1 MKSEKSC
8 VLAIVLL
15 AGLLT
20 GSPMFSEAQSTTE
33 PVMIKTLLAGATS
46 YQGHEIAAVGIAKDV
61 EERPPV
67 PACGSKRHHPS
78 LFRYGDYVFDLKD
91 ESGSIRVEVMGTC
104 GNQGGVKIPR
114 DGDRVL
120 VKGVFIQLLS
130 GNLSSP
136 TTFISALNRAVS
148 RLPQ

>member
-1 MKSEKSC
+1 MKPEKPC

-20 GSPMFSEAQSTTE
+20 GSPSFSEAQSITE
-33 PVMIKTLLAGATS
+33 PIMIKTLLADATS
-46 YQGHEIAAVGIAKDV
+46 YQGHDIAVVGIAKDV
-61 EERPPV
+61 EERPPM
-67 PACGSKRHHPS
+67 PACKHVLR
-78 LFRYGDYVFDLKD
+78 FGDYVFDLKD

-104 GNQGGVKIPR
+104 GNQRGGVKIVR
-114 DGDRVL
+114 YGDRVL

-136 TTFISALNRAVS
+136 TMFISALNRAVS
-148 RLPQ
+148 RLAQ

>member
-1 MKSEKSC
+1 MKPEKPF

-20 GSPMFSEAQSTTE
+20 GSPIFSEAQSTTE
-33 PVMIKTLLAGATS
+33 PIMIKTLLAEATS
-46 YQGHEIAAVGIAKDV
+46 YQGHEIAVVGIAKDV
-61 EERPPV
+61 EERPPMR
-67 PACGSKRHHPS
+67 ACDKRV
-78 LFRYGDYVFDLKD
+78 LRYGDYVFNLKD
-91 ESGSIRVEVMGTC
+91 ESGSILVEVMGTC
-104 GNQGGVKIPR
+104 GNQGGVKIAR

>member
-1 MKSEKSC
+1 MKPEKPC

-20 GSPMFSEAQSTTE
+20 GSPIFSEAQSTTE
-33 PVMIKTLLAGATS
+33 PIMIKILLTDATS
-46 YQGHEIAAVGIAKDV
+46 YQGHDIAVVGIAKDV
-61 EERPPV
+61 EERLPV
-67 PACGSKRHHPS
+67 PACKHM
-78 LFRYGDYVFDLKD
+78 LRYGDYVFDLKD

-104 GNQGGVKIPR
+104 GNQGGLKIAR

-136 TTFISALNRAVS
+136 TTFISALNQAVS

>member
-1 MKSEKSC
+1 MKPEKPC

-33 PVMIKTLLAGATS
+33 PVMIKTLLADATS

-67 PACGSKRHHPS
+67 PACGRHP
-78 LFRYGDYVFDLKD
+78 LLLRYGDYVFDLKD

-104 GNQGGVKIPR
+104 GNQGGVKIAR

-136 TTFISALNRAVS
+136 TTFISALNQAVS

>member
-1 MKSEKSC
+1 MKPEKPY

-15 AGLLT
+15 AGLLI
-20 GSPMFSEAQSTTE
+20 GFPIFSEAQSTTE
-33 PVMIKTLLAGATS
+33 PITIKTLLADATS
-46 YQGHEIAAVGIAKDV
+46 YQGHEIAVVGIAKDV

-67 PACGSKRHHPS
+67 PACKHM
-78 LFRYGDYVFDLKD
+78 LRYGDYVFDLKD

-136 TTFISALNRAVS
+136 TTFISALNQGIS

>member
-1 MKSEKSC
+1 MKPEKPC

-20 GSPMFSEAQSTTE
+20 GSPIFSEAQSTAE
-33 PVMIKTLLAGATS
+33 PVMIKTLLADATS
-46 YQGHEIAAVGIAKDV
+46 YQGHEIAVVGIAKDI
-61 EERPPV
+61 EERPPMRMCKKHV
-67 PACGSKRHHPS
+67 
-78 LFRYGDYVFDLKD
+78 LRYGDHVFDLKD

-104 GNQGGVKIPR
+104 GKQGGVKIPR

-136 TTFISALNRAVS
+136 TTFISALNEAVS

>member
-1 MKSEKSC
+1 
-8 VLAIVLL
+8 
-15 AGLLT
+15 
-20 GSPMFSEAQSTTE
+20 MFSEAQSTTE
-33 PVMIKTLLAGATS
+33 PVMIKTLLADATS

-67 PACGSKRHHPS
+67 PACGRGRSHRHV
-78 LFRYGDYVFDLKD
+78 LRYGDYVFELKD
-91 ESGSIRVEVMGTC
+91 ESGLIRVEVMGTC
-104 GNQGGVKIPR
+104 GNQGGVKIAR

-130 GNLSSP
+130 GNFSSP
-136 TTFISALNRAVS
+136 TTFISALNQAVS

>member
-1 MKSEKSC
+1 MKPEKPC
-8 VLAIVLL
+8 VLAIILL

-20 GSPMFSEAQSTTE
+20 GFPSFSEAQSTTE
-33 PVMIKTLLAGATS
+33 PIMIKTLLAEATS
-46 YQGHEIAAVGIAKDV
+46 YQGHEIAVAGIAKDV
-61 EERPPV
+61 EARPPM
-67 PACGSKRHHPS
+67 PACKHM
-78 LFRYGDYVFDLKD
+78 LRYGDYVFDLKD
-91 ESGSIRVEVMGTC
+91 ESGSIRVEVMGMC
-104 GNQGGVKIPR
+104 GIPRGGVKIVR

-136 TTFISALNRAVS
+136 TMFISALTRAVS

>member
-1 MKSEKSC
+1 MKPEKPC
-8 VLAIVLL
+8 VLAIVVLV
-15 AGLLT
+15 GFLT

-33 PVMIKTLLAGATS
+33 PVMIKALLADATS
-46 YQGHEIAAVGIAKDV
+46 YQGHEIAVVGIAKDV

-67 PACGSKRHHPS
+67 PACKRV
-78 LFRYGDYVFDLKD
+78 LRYGDHVFDLKD

-104 GNQGGVKIPR
+104 GNQGGVKISR

-120 VKGVFIQLLS
+120 VKGTFIQLLS

-136 TTFISALNRAVS
+136 TTFIFALNQAVS

>member
-1 MKSEKSC
+1 MKSEKTC

-15 AGLLT
+15 AGFLT

-46 YQGHEIAAVGIAKDV
+46 YQGHEIAVVGIAKDV

-67 PACGSKRHHPS
+67 PACNKRR
-78 LFRYGDYVFDLKD
+78 LLRYGDYVFDLKD

-104 GNQGGVKIPR
+104 GNQGGVKIAR

-136 TTFISALNRAVS
+136 TTFISALNQAVS